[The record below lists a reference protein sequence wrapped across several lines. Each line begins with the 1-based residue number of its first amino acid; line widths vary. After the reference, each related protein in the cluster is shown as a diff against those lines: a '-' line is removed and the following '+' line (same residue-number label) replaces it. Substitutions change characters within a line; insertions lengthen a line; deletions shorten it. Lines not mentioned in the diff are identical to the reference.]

1 MGAFEDSIH
10 SKYDDRFGT
19 LAKIKA
25 RSIGADALV
34 LSAMNVLSYAQL
46 EGGIKDLAS
55 YIIKEV
61 NRRNLNLG
69 DISPALLQWR
79 NSEELDRYRNLLN
92 FELIGSSDPFRP
104 HLSRKTVVRPINR
117 RGEFNQMNWPSLM
130 KLYTGFRL
138 NSTAIQGFESAVGDL
153 VSARNTAAH
162 HGLPPP
168 LAATMLELQ
177 LRGYVVAVEGIL
189 TDLSLQMLT
198 FFSNR
203 LHLR

>member
-10 SKYDDRFGT
+10 SKYDERVGT

-117 RGEFNQMNWPSLM
+117 RGEFN
-130 KLYTGFRL
+130 
-138 NSTAIQGFESAVGDL
+138 
-153 VSARNTAAH
+153 
-162 HGLPPP
+162 
-168 LAATMLELQ
+168 
-177 LRGYVVAVEGIL
+177 LRGSSRRPAPSP
-189 TDLSLQMLT
+189 LSGRR
-198 FFSNR
+198 FRRAS
-203 LHLR
+203 